1 MDKSKEEI
9 PQEGDFKIKKKR
21 GRPRKLQNND
31 DVVRL
36 KVTEENKEDAVQTQ
50 EANDSNDVVKEP
62 TNEINSEKMA
72 EEVRSTE
79 TEEVTD
85 VSPLVEITEEE
96 QNNITQPTVTNTQPE
111 IDLPENIEKLVN
123 FMKDT
128 GGTVEDY
135 VRLNADYSTAD
146 DVTLLK
152 EYYKQSKPHL
162 DAEEIEFML
171 NDRFAY
177 NEDEDEEREVRKRKL
192 AIKEEVAKAKN
203 FLEETKSKYYDQ
215 IKLRPGVTQEQ
226 QKAIDFFNRY
236 NNEQEKV
243 KETRNEFINK
253 TNQFFKNDFKGFDF
267 DLGDKKVRYNVNNP
281 QEVANAQSDITNF
294 FEMFLD
300 DKGAVTDYNKYHK
313 SLFAARNI
321 DTIVKHVYEQ
331 GKADAIKQEFANSKN
346 IPNKARTEP
355 SGDSIYLNGMK
366 IKAVSGINSQKL
378 KIKRK

>member
-21 GRPRKLQNND
+21 GRPKKLQNND

-36 KVTEENKEDAVQTQ
+36 KVTEEKKEDAIQTP

-62 TNEINSEKMA
+62 TNEVNSEKMA
-72 EEVRSTE
+72 EEIRSTE
-79 TEEVTD
+79 KEEVKET
-85 VSPLVEITEEE
+85 SPLVEITEEE
-96 QNNITQPTVTNTQPE
+96 QKNITQPTVTNEQTKV
-111 IDLPENIEKLVN
+111 DLPENIEKLVN

-135 VRLNADYSTAD
+135 VRLNADYSTVD

-236 NNEQEKV
+236 NNEQERV

>member
-1 MDKSKEEI
+1 M
-9 PQEGDFKIKKKR
+9 
-21 GRPRKLQNND
+21 
-31 DVVRL
+31 
-36 KVTEENKEDAVQTQ
+36 
-50 EANDSNDVVKEP
+50 
-62 TNEINSEKMA
+62 
-72 EEVRSTE
+72 
-79 TEEVTD
+79 
-85 VSPLVEITEEE
+85 
-96 QNNITQPTVTNTQPE
+96 
-111 IDLPENIEKLVN
+111 
-123 FMKDT
+123 
-128 GGTVEDY
+128 
-135 VRLNADYSTAD
+135 
-146 DVTLLK
+146 
-152 EYYKQSKPHL
+152 
-162 DAEEIEFML
+162 
-171 NDRFAY
+171 
-177 NEDEDEEREVRKRKL
+177 
-192 AIKEEVAKAKN
+192 
-203 FLEETKSKYYDQ
+203 
-215 IKLRPGVTQEQ
+215 RPGVTQEQ